1 MRPARSRTSTKQLM
15 FGFEPESMVL
25 MGQKLLL
32 ERHIASLQGQMLDM
46 RVRAARGEMPLE
58 PTPPLPLDGRAEWGA
73 GGRTESEEVGGSA
86 LFYSPLVAASKLPR
100 NLWYVPAELPTSV
113 YRGDCSA
120 TSARRY
126 YGGTGAET
134 ANGLWTLF
142 DAANND
148 AANNDA
154 AVLDGM
160 PKPPRLV
167 RTLLDVAVEQAY
179 SHPFMYTDGGPPNV
193 SIGQLQATDLLEDT
207 DLLEEMQIDT
217 TQQLQYYS
225 GRESPANTL
234 PEALPPRGSLLEHL
248 GGRIRV
254 QRACPLPE
262 TLTAKRRKRHR
273 PEDRAE
279 PPKKKAVI
287 TGTKIDRLSDE
298 QVFALFKAF
307 KCQTASKKEIVAGDL
322 GFTTSMENLTNI
334 LGLRSRVKVTY
345 KLWDAVDME
354 EYLRLSKQENNRC
367 KGCDRL
373 QKKRKLGWLCNH
385 TRGTL
390 AKDLARAQEYIRIV
404 PLVAGAVEYTSTPTD
419 YMSHSG
425 SQRKKRSDAVPA
437 VTVVS
442 PSLSFD
448 VETLLADT
456 L

>member
-1 MRPARSRTSTKQLM
+1 M
-15 FGFEPESMVL
+15 FGFEQESMVL
-25 MGQKLLL
+25 M
-32 ERHIASLQGQMLDM
+32 
-46 RVRAARGEMPLE
+46 
-58 PTPPLPLDGRAEWGA
+58 
-73 GGRTESEEVGGSA
+73 RTESEEVHAEVGGSA

-179 SHPFMYTDGGPPNV
+179 SHPFMPSDGRPPNV
-193 SIGQLQATDLLEDT
+193 SIGRLQATDLLEDT

-225 GRESPANTL
+225 GRESPSNTL
-234 PEALPPRGSLLEHL
+234 LPPRGNPYARGLQQD
-248 GGRIRV
+248 GGRIYV

-262 TLTAKRRKRHR
+262 TLPAKRRKRQR

-279 PPKKKAVI
+279 RPKKKAVI

-354 EYLRLSKQENNRC
+354 EYLRLSKQENNNC

-373 QKKRKLGWLCNH
+373 QQKRKLGWLCNH
-385 TRGTL
+385 TRGSRS
-390 AKDLARAQEYIRIV
+390 KDLGRAQEYIRIV

-437 VTVVS
+437 VTVV
-442 PSLSFD
+442 
-448 VETLLADT
+448 
-456 L
+456 

>member
-1 MRPARSRTSTKQLM
+1 M
-15 FGFEPESMVL
+15 FCFEQESMVL

-32 ERHIASLQGQMLDM
+32 ERRITSLQGQMLDM

-142 DAANND
+142 NAANND

-179 SHPFMYTDGGPPNV
+179 SHPFMPSDGGPPNV
-193 SIGQLQATDLLEDT
+193 SIGRLQATDLLEDT
-207 DLLEEMQIDT
+207 DLLEEMQIET

-234 PEALPPRGSLLEHL
+234 QEALPPRGSLLDHL
-248 GGRIRV
+248 GGRIYV
-254 QRACPLPE
+254 QRACLLPE
-262 TLTAKRRKRHR
+262 TPAHGLRTPTTKQRKKQR
-273 PEDRAE
+273 PQDRAE
-279 PPKKKAVI
+279 RPKKRAVI

-354 EYLRLSKQENNRC
+354 EYLRLSKQENNNC

-373 QKKRKLGWLCNH
+373 QQKRKLGWLCNH
-385 TRGTL
+385 TRGSRS
-390 AKDLARAQEYIRIV
+390 KDLGRAQEYIRIV

-437 VTVVS
+437 VTVV
-442 PSLSFD
+442 
-448 VETLLADT
+448 
-456 L
+456 